1 MATTMQWYPYVFVCL
16 DRSRFS
22 LTYSPAQRCRI
33 MKNVP
38 EYNDG
43 RTVQT
48 KGVVEASETVI
59 RVGLA
64 LRQTIR
70 KWTGVS

>member
-1 MATTMQWYPYVFVCL
+1 MYLLAGTGR
-16 DRSRFS
+16 DS
-22 LTYSPAQRCRI
+22 LGLTAAQRGRI
-33 MKNVP
+33 MKLMKETVVP
-38 EYNDG
+38 ECNGG